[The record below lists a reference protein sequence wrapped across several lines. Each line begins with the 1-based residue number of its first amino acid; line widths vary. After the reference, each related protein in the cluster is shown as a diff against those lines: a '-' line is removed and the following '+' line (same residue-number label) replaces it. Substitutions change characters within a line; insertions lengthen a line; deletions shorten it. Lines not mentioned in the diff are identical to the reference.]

1 MTAQELR
8 HQIVTLQAQLSVLVA
23 KEKTEKLAELTAKF
37 SQVSTVFSTES
48 DGLREWDTSY
58 KVFHSGLDF
67 DFSKSLSER
76 DHDGRRSLLF
86 ELEEQG
92 LCAVVEE

>member
-1 MTAQELR
+1 MTAKELR
-8 HQIVTLQAQLSVLVA
+8 NPIATLQSQLSVLVA
-23 KEKTEKLAELTAKF
+23 SEKTANLAELTAKF
-37 SQVSTVFSTES
+37 SQVSKVTSFES
-48 DGLREWDTSY
+48 NGLREWDTVLT
-58 KVFHSGLDF
+58 VFHSGLDF
-67 DFSKSLSER
+67 DFSQSLSER